1 MLKNIDLF
9 VWIWLNLD
17 AKLFKERRSE
27 SKELLQIIKV
37 ENAYERK
44 YKLLEGAYEKL
55 LSVRP
60 IHEFKHVPYST
71 NQNDCIFE
79 FRF

>member
-1 MLKNIDLF
+1 MIDLF
-9 VWIWLNLD
+9 IWILLNLD

-37 ENAYERK
+37 EDAYERK

-60 IHEFKHVPYST
+60 SMLC
-71 NQNDCIFE
+71 QNSI
-79 FRF
+79 RIKTK